1 MVLPQIVAVFNN
13 DSVRFCSRGLVRCRR
28 RLRGFVTE
36 GRVPQR
42 VEEAAVLRE
51 RYEARRRRG
60 TSHIEATE
68 VHRGALSTAPV
79 SSEAA
84 VEAFEA
90 ALQSSAAFEP

>member
-1 MVLPQIVAVFNN
+1 MVLPQIIAVFNN
-13 DSVRFCSRGLVRCRR
+13 DSVRFCSCGLVGRRR

-36 GRVPQR
+36 GRVAER

-60 TSHIEATE
+60 ASHIEGTE
-68 VHRGALSTAPV
+68 VHRGARSTAPA

-90 ALQSSAAFEP
+90 ELLFVVVSR